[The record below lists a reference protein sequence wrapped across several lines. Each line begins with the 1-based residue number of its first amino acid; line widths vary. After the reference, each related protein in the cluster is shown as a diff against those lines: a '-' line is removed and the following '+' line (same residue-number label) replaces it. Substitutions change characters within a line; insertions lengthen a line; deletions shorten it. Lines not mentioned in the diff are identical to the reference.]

1 MDKFGLYLGDVWV
14 SNAIPR
20 VLRTFAKPGGDLTA
34 VPDLIEVDFQFE
46 GGRHTTLKLT
56 PSALRVSKLKK
67 ALPTLICPPRHA
79 ALFEDH
85 VIHLLNQ
92 ASMPPVQLPD
102 SAHLGLAN
110 RGYYFERSG
119 LHVLPDGQTVYV
131 LANQIIGD
139 CRTPCA
145 VSPTL
150 SSYRVQV
157 QNSAPFPA
165 LVPLLEAAPPQALLV
180 FVYVLAALLG
190 SYLHEQGL
198 DFQGVLHIVGP
209 SGVGKT
215 ELARRMTGWYLDA
228 ASNTP
233 ALHMDASS
241 TSGGLTAALAAFPN
255 TPLLID
261 DLCVSTGHRTQ
272 QKRME
277 LASDLIHRA
286 TNHTSVVKNGPD
298 GASLRQRCAAFLIF
312 TAEFEMAEESEL
324 TRCVPV
330 PIKSLEPLSK
340 ELSTQLIGDGVVA
353 FLKWLTSHTPQAAGM
368 LHTPPSTNF
377 GEACP
382 FRVTQNLVVLI
393 SVYHLLQCAAADAG
407 CNTQRLDQQFTTAV
421 LLTLSAQE
429 RALLRFS
436 RSKKR
441 GTLAE
446 IMLDAYN
453 NCEAVF
459 RLAPRLKELEKHDG
473 IIWKG
478 DLCLRRDALER
489 FIHQQP
495 GYQDIPLSRVVQKL
509 KDMGAL
515 VIQED
520 GCATVHLAKKKV
532 HIPRVY
538 RIRKDALVQAIKE
551 DHGDVP
557 SVSHGFSSIYYN
569 NET

>member
-1 MDKFGLYLGDVWV
+1 MNKFGLTLGDVWV
-14 SNAIPR
+14 SNAVPR
-20 VLRTFAKPGGDLTA
+20 VLKTFARPGGDLTA
-34 VPDLIEVDFQFE
+34 VPDMIEVDFQFE
-46 GGRHTTLKLT
+46 GGRHTTLTLT

-67 ALPTLICPPRHA
+67 ALPTLICPPRYA
-79 ALFEDH
+79 ALFEDYL
-85 VIHLLNQ
+85 IHLVNET
-92 ASMPPVQLPD
+92 SMPPAQLPG
-102 SAHLGLAN
+102 SAHLDLAN
-110 RGYYFERSG
+110 RGYYFGRSG
-119 LHVLPDGQTVYV
+119 LHVLPDGQMVYV
-131 LANQIIGD
+131 LADQIIGD
-139 CRTPCA
+139 CGVPCM
-145 VSPTL
+145 VSPVL
-150 SSYRVQV
+150 SSYRVPV
-157 QNSAPFPA
+157 QNSTPFPT

-233 ALHMDASS
+233 ALHIDASS
-241 TSGGLTAALAAFPN
+241 TSGGLAAALAAFPD

-261 DLCVSTGHRTQ
+261 DLCISTGSRTQ

-277 LASDLIHRA
+277 LASELIHRA
-286 TNHTSVVKNGPD
+286 TNHTSLLKNGPD
-298 GASLRQRCAAFLIF
+298 AAFLRQRCAAFLIF
-312 TAEFEMAEESEL
+312 TAEFEMTEESEL

-330 PIKSLEPLSK
+330 PIESLEPLSK
-340 ELSTQLIGDGVVA
+340 ELSTQLVGDGAVA

-368 LHTPPSTNF
+368 LHTPPRTNF

-382 FRVTQNLVVLI
+382 YRVTQNLAVLI
-393 SVYHLLQCAAADAG
+393 SVYHLLQCAAAESG
-407 CNTQRLDQQFTTAV
+407 CSTHRLDQQFEMAVQLSLTA
-421 LLTLSAQE
+421 QR

-436 RSKKR
+436 RGKKR

-446 IMLDAYN
+446 IMLEAYRN
-453 NCEAVF
+453 REAVF
-459 RLAPRLKELEKHDG
+459 RLASSLKKLEKHDG
-473 IIWKG
+473 IMWKG

-509 KDMGAL
+509 RDMGAL

-520 GCATVHLAKKKV
+520 GCATVHLAKKKA

-538 RIRKDALVQAIKE
+538 RIRKDALAQAVKE
-551 DHGDVP
+551 EQGDSP
-557 SVSHGFSSIYYN
+557 SVSHSFPSIYYN
-569 NET
+569 NVM

>member
-1 MDKFGLYLGDVWV
+1 MIEFGLYLDNVRV

-20 VLRTFAKPGGDLTA
+20 ILRAFAKPGGSLTA
-34 VPDLIEVDFQFE
+34 VPDVVEIDFLFE
-46 GGRHTTLKLT
+46 GGRHTTLTLT
-56 PSALRVSKLKK
+56 PSAFRVSKLKK
-67 ALPTLICPPRHA
+67 ALPTLICPPRYA
-79 ALFEDH
+79 ALFEEH
-85 VIHLLNQ
+85 LIHLVN
-92 ASMPPVQLPD
+92 ATSMPPTQL
-102 SAHLGLAN
+102 LGIAQVDLAN
-110 RGYYFERSG
+110 RGYFFERSG

-131 LANQIIGD
+131 LADQIIGD
-139 CRTPCA
+139 CRVPCM
-145 VSPTL
+145 VSPAL
-150 SSYRVQV
+150 SIYHVSVQEK
-157 QNSAPFPA
+157 APFST

-180 FVYVLAALLG
+180 FVYVLAGLIG

-228 ASNTP
+228 ASSTP
-233 ALHMDASS
+233 ALHFDASS
-241 TSGGLTAALAAFPN
+241 TSSGLATAIADFQD

-261 DLCVSTGHRTQ
+261 DLCISTGSRTQ
-272 QKRME
+272 QKRAEM
-277 LASDLIHRA
+277 ASDLIHRA
-286 TNHTSVVKNGPD
+286 TNHTAVLKNGPD
-298 GASLRQRCAAFLIF
+298 GAFLRQRCAAFLIF
-312 TAEFEMAEESEL
+312 TAEFEMTEESEL

-330 PIKSLEPLSK
+330 PVQTLEPLSK
-340 ELSTQLIGDGVVA
+340 ELSTQLVGDGAVA
-353 FLKWLTSHTPQAAGM
+353 FLKWLTCHTSQAAGM
-368 LHTPPSTNF
+368 LHTPPRTNF
-377 GEACP
+377 GETCP
-382 FRVTQNLVVLI
+382 YRVTQNLVVLI

-407 CNTQRLDQQFTTAV
+407 CCTQRLDRQFETAIQ
-421 LLTLSAQE
+421 LSLTAQK

-436 RSKKR
+436 RGKKR

-446 IMLDAYN
+446 IMLGAYRN
-453 NCEAVF
+453 REAVF

-538 RIRKDALVQAIKE
+538 RIRKDALAQAVKE
-551 DHGDVP
+551 DRGDFP
-557 SVSHGFSSIYYN
+557 SVSHGFPSIYY
-569 NET
+569 T